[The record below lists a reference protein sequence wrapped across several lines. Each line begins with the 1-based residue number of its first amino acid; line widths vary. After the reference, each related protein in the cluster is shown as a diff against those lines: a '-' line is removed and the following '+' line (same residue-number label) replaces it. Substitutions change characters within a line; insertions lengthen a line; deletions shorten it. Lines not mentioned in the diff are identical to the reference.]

1 MPDVKYGNVTA
12 AKAVLSKL
20 GFKTTGNSGS
30 RQDDVI
36 WGNTVHEKNT
46 LKIQVEKDHGKQY
59 IPKVI
64 GMGARDAVYML
75 EARGVRVKLNGRG
88 KVVEQSLPA
97 GHKIAKGDV
106 CILRLN

>member
-1 MPDVKYGNVTA
+1 
-12 AKAVLSKL
+12 
-20 GFKTTGNSGS
+20 
-30 RQDDVI
+30 
-36 WGNTVHEKNT
+36 
-46 LKIQVEKDHGKQY
+46 
-59 IPKVI
+59 
-64 GMGARDAVYML
+64 MGARDAVYML